1 MPLLHQARPGT
12 SGSGGS
18 ASDLAGI
25 LEKCPI
31 PIFIQRDGVIIYAN
45 RIAHRIFG
53 PRVDDGSPALITHAN
68 LHPSDRATLDEAE
81 TRAKKDFAR
90 VVVRLEHKPGTY
102 RQNMMTMFSVEFGG
116 GPAFA
121 FVLRDLSLDL
131 DEQAKLVVSG
141 RATSA
146 ATLAAGVA
154 HEINNPLAT
163 VRANIGFVLDQ
174 LQWVASAVT
183 PAAAEVVTRLRQ
195 SLDALQDMEASATR
209 IEQIVRDLRAFAPT
223 DTEDR
228 ALVDIN
234 EILKI
239 AVRRA
244 RIEVEA
250 HATLACEYGPA
261 MMLEASPGRL
271 AQAFS
276 SVLTNA
282 AEAIETGWLP
292 EENEVRVHTRI
303 EGNSARI
310 DIIDTGRGLA
320 PEVQARM
327 FDPFFTTKPQGQG
340 VGLGL
345 FVVQA
350 VVMAL
355 GGQIQVQSTPAS
367 NESPKSSQTYK
378 RSGTTV
384 SILLPLAADRP
395 QTMVPQSETKTK

>member
-1 MPLLHQARPGT
+1 M
-12 SGSGGS
+12 SGGS
-18 ASDLAGI
+18 SSDLAGI

-31 PIFIQRDGVIIYAN
+31 PIFIQRDGLVIYAN

-53 PRVDDGSPALITHAN
+53 ARVDDGNAALITHAN
-68 LHPSDRATLDEAE
+68 LHPADRPTLDEAE
-81 TRAKKDFAR
+81 ARAKKDFAR
-90 VVVRLEHKPGTY
+90 VVVRLEHKPGIY

-116 GPAFA
+116 APAFA

-131 DEQAKLVVSG
+131 DEQARLVVSG

-163 VRANIGFVLDQ
+163 VRANIGFVLEQ

-183 PAAAEVVTRLRQ
+183 PATEEVVRRLRQ
-195 SLDALQDMEASATR
+195 SLDALQDMETSATR
-209 IEQIVRDLRAFAPT
+209 IEQIVRDLRAFAPA

-228 ALVDIN
+228 ASVDVN
-234 EILKI
+234 EVLKI

-244 RIEVEA
+244 RAEVEMR
-250 HATLACEYGPA
+250 ATLVCEYGPT
-261 MMLEASPGRL
+261 MLLEASPGRL

-282 AEAIETGWLP
+282 AEAISTNLPP
-292 EENEVRVHTRI
+292 EENEVRVVTRI
-303 EGNSARI
+303 EDNCARI
-310 DIIDTGRGLA
+310 DISDTGHGLA

-327 FDPFFTTKPQGQG
+327 FDPFFTTKPQGGG

-355 GGQIQVQSTPAS
+355 GGQVHVQTTLPSSEPPS
-367 NESPKSSQTYK
+367 SSQTYK
-378 RSGTTV
+378 RSGTVIT
-384 SILLPLAADRP
+384 ILLPLTSDRP
-395 QTMVPQSETKTK
+395 PTMVPQSQTKAK

>member
-1 MPLLHQARPGT
+1 
-12 SGSGGS
+12 
-18 ASDLAGI
+18 

-31 PIFIQRDGVIIYAN
+31 PIFIQRDGLVIYAN

-53 PRVDDGSPALITHAN
+53 SRVDDGSPALISHAN
-68 LHPSDRATLDEAE
+68 LHPADRLTLDEAAV
-81 TRAKKDFAR
+81 RAKKDFAR
-90 VVVRLEHKPGTY
+90 VVVRLEHQPGSY
-102 RQNMMTMFSVEFGG
+102 RQNMMTMFSVDFGG

-183 PAAAEVVTRLRQ
+183 PATAEVVTRLRQ
-195 SLDALQDMEASATR
+195 SLDALQDMDASATR

-228 ALVDIN
+228 VSIDVN
-234 EILKI
+234 EVLKI

-244 RIEVEA
+244 RSEVEA
-250 HATLACEYGPA
+250 RAKLTCEYGPP
-261 MMLEASPGRL
+261 MVLQVSPGRL

-282 AEAIETGWLP
+282 AESITPGDSP
-292 EENEVRVHTRI
+292 EENEVRITTHI
-303 EGNSARI
+303 EGELARI
-310 DIIDTGRGLA
+310 DITDTGHGVS

-327 FDPFFTTKPQGQG
+327 FDPFFTTKPQGAG

-350 VVMAL
+350 VVLSL
-355 GGQIQVQSTPAS
+355 GGHVQVQTATAP
-367 NESPKSSQTYK
+367 NEPPSSSQTYK
-378 RSGTTV
+378 RSGTTI
-384 SILLPLAADRP
+384 SILLPLQIERP
-395 QTMVPQSETKTK
+395 PTMVPQSETKKRE

>member
-1 MPLLHQARPGT
+1 
-12 SGSGGS
+12 
-18 ASDLAGI
+18 

-31 PIFIQRDGVIIYAN
+31 PIFIQRDGLILYAN
-45 RIAHRIFG
+45 HIARRIFG
-53 PRVDDGSPALITHAN
+53 SRVDEGSAALVSHAN
-68 LHPSDRATLDEAE
+68 LHPGDCATLDEAE
-81 TRAKKDFAR
+81 VRAKKDFAR
-90 VVVRLEHKPGTY
+90 VVVRLEHKPGSY

-131 DEQAKLVVSG
+131 DEQARLVVSG

-183 PAAAEVVTRLRQ
+183 PATAEVVTRLRQ

-228 ALVDIN
+228 VSVDVN
-234 EILKI
+234 EVLKI

-244 RIEVEA
+244 RAEVEA
-250 HATLACEYGPA
+250 RATITCDYGPA

-276 SVLTNA
+276 SVLSNA
-282 AEAIETGWLP
+282 AESIAPGMPP
-292 EENEVRVHTRI
+292 EENDVRIATRI

-310 DIIDTGRGLA
+310 DITDTGRGLS

-355 GGQIQVQSTPAS
+355 GGQVQVQSTQAS
-367 NESPKSSQTYK
+367 NESPQSSQTYK
-378 RSGTTV
+378 RTGTTV
-384 SILLPLAADRP
+384 TILLPLVADRP
-395 QTMVPQSETKTK
+395 PTMVPESETKTR